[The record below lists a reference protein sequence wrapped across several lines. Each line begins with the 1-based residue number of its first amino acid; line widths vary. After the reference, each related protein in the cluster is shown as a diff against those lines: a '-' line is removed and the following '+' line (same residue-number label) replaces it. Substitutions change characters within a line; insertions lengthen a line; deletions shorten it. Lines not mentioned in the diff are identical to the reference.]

1 MAGSR
6 RWYVYTD
13 DDDNEWAVLLD
24 EDTGNLQGLEFTPI
38 TTASDLDTLPRGL
51 TMRKVNAV
59 QTSGAGAGFRY
70 RSFPA
75 GTDTAP
81 LYAGTLNVFTLN
93 GLTYQVTSTKGE
105 KARRPHGTNT
115 GLVGA
120 SPTVG
125 ASTQNQGG

>member
-6 RWYVYTD
+6 AWFVYTND
-13 DDDNEWAVLLD
+13 DDEDFAVELD
-24 EDTGNLQGLEFTPI
+24 EDTGLLAGLAFAVF
-38 TTASDLDTLPRGL
+38 TTATDIGLLPQGFK
-51 TMRKVNAV
+51 MRRVYAV

-75 GTDTAP
+75 GTDSAP
-81 LYAGTLNVFTLN
+81 LYQGTQNTFTVN
-93 GLTYQVTSTKGE
+93 GLDYAVTRTKGE
-105 KARRPHGTNT
+105 SARRPTANPT

-125 ASTQNQGG
+125 ISGANNVQ